1 MLGAVMLPF
10 SIFRAAMF
18 AEPTV
23 TKIEEVV
30 RLVHGVPIK
39 QDRLTVVLVT
49 QRVRWG
55 RPEDQLQIAPT
66 FLSVRSLPNLL
77 IG

>member
-1 MLGAVMLPF
+1 MLGAVMVPF

-30 RLVHGVPIK
+30 RLVHGSRTDIPV
-39 QDRLTVVLVT
+39 
-49 QRVRWG
+49 
-55 RPEDQLQIAPT
+55 
-66 FLSVRSLPNLL
+66 LSV
-77 IG
+77 

>member
-23 TKIEEVV
+23 TQIEEVV
-30 RLVHGVPIK
+30 RLVH
-39 QDRLTVVLVT
+39 VLV
-49 QRVRWG
+49 G
-55 RPEDQLQIAPT
+55 RTI
-66 FLSVRSLPNLL
+66 LSVSATNKLVGDNLSGGSNDRHSHQSVVTNVIL
-77 IG
+77 V